1 MINSR
6 IFSLTAL
13 VFIGLGVYAQRG
25 TGDSLK
31 SGDVFIIKPFEP
43 RISDAFKLSDN
54 PKISDTT
61 INIDKN
67 LPYQV
72 RTIRAQTSFS
82 PEPIKPAKMKGEP
95 LNKMYNAYGLI
106 GVGNNLSTRAELVYN
121 STRSRKWDYGFAA
134 WHHGSSGNV
143 KDRGPAGFSD
153 NNFKIY
159 GKKFLFNKIVS
170 GELKYDLNSMH
181 RYGYDPDQNMIG
193 GVFSDTLSKGNT
205 AQNYQNI
212 EPRLRYK
219 TYFKDSNK
227 FNYDIVFNYYH
238 YWDKQKSSEDNIYV
252 SGTVDR
258 YFNSEFASVEAKL
271 DVNNYTNTISGV
283 SVNSNSTLFGLKPNV
298 ITGKDKWKLKIGA
311 ELVYATGGAKQ
322 EIFFYPD
329 LYFKYDLV
337 KDIIIPYVG
346 LDGGLRRNNYKA
358 LTRLNPFL
366 ISNPTTTNES
376 TKYNLYGGFRGEVA
390 SNVSFNAGFSY
401 RAIENLALFYNRT
414 DLVGGTPIYNQFDV
428 IYDDAG
434 VTNLFLEL
442 GFQETKKFSFF
453 LKGEYFIYDM
463 ENQKAAWQMPDLKIS
478 FNGRYKIGDKI
489 QLTADVFYIGEREA
503 LTSVALDNKD
513 YGNGVYGKKLDG
525 LVDLNLG
532 IEYFFNPRWT
542 AFIRMYNIANS
553 NYAVYNEYYQQG
565 ITVMGGTTYKFLAD
579 KKRVK

>member
-1 MINSR
+1 MISNR

-13 VFIGLGVYAQRG
+13 VIMSIGVFAQRG

-31 SGDVFIIKPFEP
+31 SGDVFIIKEYEP

-61 INIDKN
+61 INIDKD
-67 LPYQV
+67 LPYEV
-72 RTIRAQTSFS
+72 RTTRARTSFS

-95 LNKMYNAYGLI
+95 LNKMYRAYGLI
-106 GVGNNLSTRAELVYN
+106 GIGNNLSTRAELVYN
-121 STRSRKWDYGFAA
+121 STRSRKWDYGIAA

-153 NNFKIY
+153 NNFKVY
-159 GKKFLFNKIVS
+159 GKKFLYNKIVS
-170 GELKYDLNSMH
+170 GELKYDLNSIH
-181 RYGYDPDQNMIG
+181 KYGYDPDQNTIG
-193 GVFSDTLSKGNT
+193 GIVSDTLTKGNT

-227 FNYDIVFNYYH
+227 FNYDIAFNYYH
-238 YWDKQKSSEDNIYV
+238 YWDKQKSTEDNIFL

-258 YFNSEFASVEAKL
+258 YFNSEFASVEAML
-271 DVNNYTNTISGV
+271 DVNNYSNSITGA
-283 SVNSNSTLFGLKPNV
+283 SVKSNSTLFGLKPSV

-311 ELVYATGGAKQ
+311 GIVYATGGAKQ
-322 EIFFYPD
+322 DIYFYPD

-346 LDGGLRRNNYKA
+346 IDGGLERNNYKA

-366 ISNPTTTNES
+366 ISNPTTTNEN
-376 TKYNLYGGFRGEVA
+376 TKFNVYGGFRGEVA
-390 SNVSFNAGFSY
+390 SNLSFNAGASY
-401 RAIENLALFYNRT
+401 RVVENLALFYNQT
-414 DLVGGTPIYNQFDV
+414 DSVGGSAIYNEFDV
-428 IYDDAG
+428 LYDDASI
-434 VTNLFLEL
+434 TNLFIEL
-442 GFQETKKFSFF
+442 GFQKTKKFSFL
-453 LKGEYFIYDM
+453 LKGEYFIYEM
-463 ENQKAAWQMPDLKIS
+463 GNQNAAWNMPELKIS

-489 QLTADVFYIGEREA
+489 QLTADIFYIGEREA
-503 LTSVALDNKD
+503 YSLIAEGNRD
-513 YGNGVYGKKLDG
+513 YGDAVFGKKLDG

-532 IEYFFNPRWT
+532 VEYFFSPRWT

-579 KKRVK
+579 KKKVK